1 MKHYAKNL
9 FLLLCVVALTY
20 CALALLV
27 VTPTVTGITD
37 NQKKLETNYAK
48 ISDLENTQ
56 KELQRWSKNT
66 SVLDVMVANVDHLW
80 PMDSATDAFA
90 VKVRKAAANEG
101 VNITKFSFEL
111 PKNGTAIYT
120 LEGNSSYSNI
130 FTFIEALEGLDRF
143 NTVPV
148 LETSSTDGS
157 LIDLKIRGQIYY
169 GN

>member
-27 VTPTVTGITD
+27 VTPTVTSITD
-37 NQKKLETNYAK
+37 NQKKLQTDYAK

-66 SVLDVMVANVDHLW
+66 SVLDVMVNNVDHLW
-80 PMDSATDAFA
+80 PAESSTDAFA
-90 VKVRKAAANEG
+90 AKVRKIAANNRI
-101 VNITKFSFEL
+101 NITKFGFEL
-111 PKNGTAIYT
+111 PKEGIATYT
-120 LEGNSSYSNI
+120 LEGNSSYANI
-130 FTFIEALEGLDRF
+130 FLFVDALEGLDRF
-143 NTVPV
+143 NTIPA
-148 LETSSTDGS
+148 LTTSSTDGS
-157 LIDLKIRGQIYY
+157 QINLKIRGLIYY

>member
-27 VTPTVTGITD
+27 VTPTVTSITD
-37 NQKKLETNYAK
+37 NQKKLQTDYAK

-56 KELQRWSKNT
+56 IELQRWSKNT
-66 SVLDVMVANVDHLW
+66 AVLDVMVGNVDHLW
-80 PMDSATDAFA
+80 PAESDTDAFA
-90 VKVRKAAANEG
+90 TKIRKAATDNG
-101 VNITKFSFEL
+101 INITKFSFEL
-111 PKNGTAIYT
+111 PKDGVASYA
-120 LEGNSSYSNI
+120 LEGNSSYSNV
-130 FTFIEALEGLDRF
+130 FLFVEALERLDRF
-143 NTVPV
+143 NTIPT

-157 LIDLKIRGQIYY
+157 QINLKISGQIYY